1 MPSLND
7 FRFPVR
13 DADIFFNDDP
23 TYTADDKMADADFN
37 QRAVE
42 DYLSNTL
49 PNVYISQSDLGS
61 GIIDQAQLATGSA
74 ASGTAPVSDGAGST
88 AWTDIATQTEL
99 NAHESDTTNV
109 HGIADTANVVII
121 GTDLQRGVTDVAD
134 MNGTN
139 TVFAVAFQSAFAA
152 VPRVTAT
159 VECGRRIGFFPTI
172 ISVNTTSFV
181 GMVWTFSSTTATA
194 RVHYH
199 AVKA

>member
-1 MPSLND
+1 MTSLND

-23 TYTADDKMADADFN
+23 TYTEEDKVADADFN

-49 PNVYISQSDLGS
+49 PNVYIQQSELGS
-61 GIIDQAQLATGSA
+61 GVIDPAQLA
-74 ASGTAPVSDGAGST
+74 SGTPGAGKAPVGSPP
-88 AWTDIATQTEL
+88 AWTDIATQAEL
-99 NAHESDTTNV
+99 DIQSASLYGSVFTTGVLRGAVNV
-109 HGIADTANVVII
+109 T
-121 GTDLQRGVTDVAD
+121 D

-139 TVFAVAFQSAFAA
+139 TVFVAQFATAFAS
-152 VPRVTAT
+152 VPYVTAT
-159 VECGRRIGFFPTI
+159 VECGARIGFFPTL

-181 GMVWTFSSTTATA
+181 GMIFTTNSTTATA

-199 AVKA
+199 AVKQ